1 MAFNS
6 RHAVF
11 PYNFHTGIPTDPTPG
26 RPHLFYLVPSR
37 TITYYSGRTIRYPEN
52 KALQPTDLLF
62 ELANLDVKILAK
74 LDTNIPH
81 DFNGLETL
89 TNPEII
95 ETANSPERL
104 SVQNVIDYLW
114 NVVNDPDSS

>member
-1 MAFNS
+1 M
-6 RHAVF
+6 
-11 PYNFHTGIPTDPTPG
+11 
-26 RPHLFYLVPSR
+26 
-37 TITYYSGRTIRYPEN
+37 
-52 KALQPTDLLF
+52 QPTDLLF

-89 TNPEII
+89 TNLEII
-95 ETANSPERL
+95 ETTNSPERL

-114 NVVNDPDSS
+114 NVVNDPDSP